1 MTGMERS
8 QSGQVFTSPQGAMPS
23 SASMAFPPKKDIPQN
38 GSLRGGSIIQRM
50 GRTASTLFLGRRSSS
65 GEVIPEKVNVPE
77 TIPAAAQPSISAP
90 LTTIALKAVTPLVSE
105 KKELIFG
112 KMVYTITHNDQE
124 LHVSIEGSCS
134 AVYRVNCLKDFKSDS
149 GHLRQI
155 EVLLFIK
162 RNLDEL
168 KQDGPLIHENMQP
181 KERELAAIKVIKS
194 IKKNKDN
201 PLFNRPFYVVRKKIG
216 DHKICVFESDLKE
229 IILEKTK
236 K

>member
-1 MTGMERS
+1 MERS
-8 QSGQVFTSPQGAMPS
+8 QSGQVFKGPQGAMPS
-23 SASMAFPPKKDIPQN
+23 SASMAFPAKKDTSQN
-38 GSLRGGSIIQRM
+38 GSLRRGSIIQRM

-77 TIPAAAQPSISAP
+77 TIPAAAQPAISAP
-90 LTTIALKAVTPLVSE
+90 LSIAALKAVTPPLSE
-105 KKELIFG
+105 KKEFIFG

-124 LHVSIEGSCS
+124 LPVSIDGSCS
-134 AVYRVNCLKDFKSDS
+134 DVYRVNCLKDFKSDS
-149 GHLRQI
+149 GYLRKV
-155 EVLLFIK
+155 EVLIFIK

-168 KQDGPLIHENMQP
+168 KVSTPLIDENMQP
-181 KERELAAIKVIKS
+181 KERELAAKKVIKL

-201 PLFNRPFYVVRKKIG
+201 PLFHRPFYVARQKLG